1 MKRSEFRFS
10 AILVLSLGVAGVGCG
25 GKGGEDSN
33 HISYTLPST
42 TKVVDSKNEGAVLSV
57 SPNAETIVLD
67 PSSDTA
73 RSISEGDVLLSTIT
87 SKTPN
92 GLLRKVVSKTVQA
105 DTVVLNTKQATL
117 EEAFQDLD
125 LKITR
130 KVSPSSMQTW
140 TPRVSGLTVVRSP
153 LTVEGTAEEG
163 YELNF
168 DDTVLWDAD
177 GDPSTKYDQVVLN
190 GSAKFTLALEMEV
203 QIEWFNL
210 KEVRFGATVEHQG
223 ELEASTTL
231 PELKFEKE
239 ITVATLYFAPF
250 AIGPVVVAPILE
262 FVVGANGKLEAKVT
276 AGISEELAV
285 SGGIDCVDRNC
296 GTYKEFTA
304 NFNYTPP
311 TLTAS
316 ANLRAFAGP
325 RLNMTIYGVAG
336 PYVNVNG
343 YGELNADIN
352 ANPWWELA
360 VGIEGF
366 AGVKGEILSVELFNY
381 ETDDFIGYK
390 KVIADAG
397 GPFNPS
403 SGCPDAKD
411 CTGRAC
417 GPDPVCSESC
427 GQCEQGYVC
436 NEDGKCVY
444 SPSCGN
450 GQCDLGETY
459 CNCPSDCQIQCGDG
473 CCSTGETL
481 QNCPADCECVPDCT
495 GKECGDDGCGGS
507 CGTCG
512 TNETCQNFQCVGCIP
527 NCAGKE
533 CGDDG
538 CGGSCGQ
545 CGPNE
550 VCTSDGVC
558 STVSGGSEF
567 QVNTRGTYDQRYPSI
582 TSLSNGGFV
591 VVWESNGQDGS
602 SYGVYGQRFGS
613 NGTKVGSEFQ
623 VNTWTTDYQE
633 YPSITS
639 LPNGGFVVV
648 WHSYGQDGSY
658 SGVYGQRFDSDGNKV
673 GSEFQ
678 VNTWTTDY
686 QEYPSITSL
695 PDGGFVVVWES
706 LRQDGS
712 GYGIYGQRFDPNGN
726 KVGSEFQ
733 VNTWTTDEQWYP
745 SITSLSNGGF
755 VVVWESDG
763 QDGSDY
769 GVYGQRFDSNGNK
782 VGSEFRV
789 NTWTT
794 DDQEFPSIT
803 SLSNG
808 GFVVVWESDGQDGYW
823 DGVYGQRFDSNGNK
837 LGSEFQVNTWT
848 TNDQMSPSITSLS
861 NGGFVVVWE
870 SGCLVGGCDG
880 QDGSSWGVYGQRFD
894 SNGNKVGS
902 EFQVNTWT
910 TDYQGVP
917 SITSLSNGGFVVV
930 WESGGQ
936 DGYWDGVYGQRFDAN
951 GNKVGSEFQVN
962 TWTTNDQQYPS
973 ITSLSNGG
981 FVLVWQSNGQDADGY
996 GVYGQRFDTNGNKV
1010 GSEFRVNTWTTG
1022 EQSKPS
1028 ITSLPNGG
1036 FVVVWS
1042 GEGQG
1047 DYDGVYGQR
1056 FDSNGN
1062 KVGSEFQ
1069 VNTWTTNAQWWPS
1082 ITSLSNGGFV
1092 VVWHSN
1098 GQDGSDCGVYGRIFS
1113 Q

>member
-1 MKRSEFRFS
+1 MKRTDGRLIF
-10 AILVLSLGVAGVGCG
+10 ILVLSLAVAGVGCG

-33 HISYTLPST
+33 QISYTLPST
-42 TKVVDSKNEGAVLSV
+42 TKVVDSKNEGAILSV

-73 RSISEGDVLLSTIT
+73 GSISEGDVLLSTIT

-117 EEAFQDLD
+117 EEAFQDLH

-130 KVSPSSMQTW
+130 KLSPSSMQTW
-140 TPRVSGLTVVRSP
+140 TPRVSGLTIVRSP
-153 LTVEGTAEEG
+153 LTVEGIAEEG

-190 GSAKFTLALEMEV
+190 GSAKFTLALEMV
-203 QIEWFNL
+203 VRIEWFEL
-210 KEVRFGATVEHQG
+210 KEVRFGARVEDQG
-223 ELEASTTL
+223 ELEVSTTL
-231 PELKFEKE
+231 AELKFEVE
-239 ITVATLYFAPF
+239 IPVATLYFAPF

-285 SGGIDCVDRNC
+285 SGGIDCVDGNC

-304 NFNYTPP
+304 KFNYTPP

-325 RLNMTIYGVAG
+325 RLSMTIYGVAG

-343 YGELNADIN
+343 YLELNADIN

-366 AGVKGEILSVELFNY
+366 AGVRGQIFSVRLFNY
-381 ETDDFIGYK
+381 NTGEFIQYK

-403 SGCPDAKD
+403 SRCPDAKD
-411 CTGRAC
+411 CTGREC
-417 GPDPVCSESC
+417 GPDPVCGESC

-450 GQCDLGETY
+450 GRCDPGETY

-473 CCSTGETL
+473 CCSLGENY
-481 QNCPADCECVPDCT
+481 QNCPIDCPCVPNCT
-495 GKECGDDGCGGS
+495 
-507 CGTCG
+507 
-512 TNETCQNFQCVGCIP
+512 
-527 NCAGKE
+527 GKE

-567 QVNTRGTYDQRYPSI
+567 RVNTWTTHNQLLPSLTSLPNGGFVVVWTSYGQDGSSYGVYGQRFDSNGNKVGSEFRVNTWTTYDQKYPSITSLPNGGFVVVWVSDGQDGSWDGVYGQRFDSNGNKVGSEFRVNTWTTYDQKYPSI

-591 VVWESNGQDGS
+591 VVW
-602 SYGVYGQRFGS
+602 V
-613 NGTKVGSEFQ
+613 
-623 VNTWTTDYQE
+623 
-633 YPSITS
+633 
-639 LPNGGFVVV
+639 
-648 WHSYGQDGSY
+648 
-658 SGVYGQRFDSDGNKV
+658 
-673 GSEFQ
+673 
-678 VNTWTTDY
+678 
-686 QEYPSITSL
+686 
-695 PDGGFVVVWES
+695 
-706 LRQDGS
+706 
-712 GYGIYGQRFDPNGN
+712 
-726 KVGSEFQ
+726 
-733 VNTWTTDEQWYP
+733 
-745 SITSLSNGGF
+745 
-755 VVVWESDG
+755 SDG
-763 QDGSDY
+763 QDGSSY

-794 DDQEFPSIT
+794 DWQE
-803 SLSNG
+803 
-808 GFVVVWESDGQDGYW
+808 
-823 DGVYGQRFDSNGNK
+823 
-837 LGSEFQVNTWT
+837 
-848 TNDQMSPSITSLS
+848 SPSITSLS
-861 NGGFVVVWE
+861 NGGFVVVWHSLGE
-870 SGCLVGGCDG
+870 DGSGLGVYGQRFDSNGNKVGSEFRVNSWTTDLQEYPSITSLPSGGFVVVWQSNG
-880 QDGSSWGVYGQRFD
+880 QDGSGLGVYGQRFD

-910 TDYQGVP
+910 TDYQ
-917 SITSLSNGGFVVV
+917 
-930 WESGGQ
+930 WH
-936 DGYWDGVYGQRFDAN
+936 
-951 GNKVGSEFQVN
+951 
-962 TWTTNDQQYPS
+962 
-973 ITSLSNGG
+973 
-981 FVLVWQSNGQDADGY
+981 
-996 GVYGQRFDTNGNKV
+996 
-1010 GSEFRVNTWTTG
+1010 
-1022 EQSKPS
+1022 PS

-1036 FVVVWS
+1036 FVVVWES
-1042 GEGQG
+1042 
-1047 DYDGVYGQR
+1047 
-1056 FDSNGN
+1056 
-1062 KVGSEFQ
+1062 K
-1069 VNTWTTNAQWWPS
+1069 
-1082 ITSLSNGGFV
+1082 
-1092 VVWHSN
+1092 
-1098 GQDGSDCGVYGRIFS
+1098 GQDGSGWGVYGRIFR